1 MANSGDLF
9 NAVKTFDKALEIDP
23 DDNNTKTNREMLV
36 EKIVNDNIVKG
47 YDNLVNGNYSESSKY
62 YDIVL
67 EVQPENIDALINK
80 GNLSFFQKNYLETLK
95 FLDKAI
101 EINPEHSILWANNAE
116 ALEEMGT
123 YNEAITCFEKV
134 IEIFLNVIPVLR
146 QKKI

>member
-1 MANSGDLF
+1 LANSGDLF